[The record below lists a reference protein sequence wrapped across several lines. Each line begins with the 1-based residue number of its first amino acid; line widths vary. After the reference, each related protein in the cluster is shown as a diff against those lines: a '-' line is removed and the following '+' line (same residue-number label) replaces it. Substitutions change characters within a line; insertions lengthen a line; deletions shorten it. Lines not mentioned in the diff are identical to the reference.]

1 MSYTIYDEI
10 AEMDMDKVIMAVMDI
25 GHLKDLMAYVQLL
38 IKEKEAEEREFNKKL
53 KKVFK
58 KEKKNA

>member
-10 AEMDMDKVIMAVMDI
+10 AEMDMDI

-38 IKEKEAEEREFNKKL
+38 ISEKEAEEIDFKIKL

-58 KEKKNA
+58 KEKKMEKGRKNV

>member
-10 AEMDMDKVIMAVMDI
+10 AEMDMDI

-38 IKEKEAEEREFNKKL
+38 ISEKEAEEIDFKIKL

-58 KEKKNA
+58 KEKKMEKGRKNA

>member
-10 AEMDMDKVIMAVMDI
+10 AEMDMDI

-38 IKEKEAEEREFNKKL
+38 ISEKEAEEMDFKIKL

-58 KEKKNA
+58 KEKKMEKGRKNA

>member
-10 AEMDMDKVIMAVMDI
+10 AEMDMDI

-38 IKEKEAEEREFNKKL
+38 ISEKEAEEREFNKKL

>member
-1 MSYTIYDEI
+1 MSYSISIYDEI
-10 AEMDMDKVIMAVMDI
+10 AEMDMDI

-38 IKEKEAEEREFNKKL
+38 ISEKEAEEIDFKIKL

-58 KEKKNA
+58 KEKKMEKGRKNA